1 MTADVKVID
10 RQLRRA
16 WRLFH
21 PPQSWSHDPASLAAS
36 GTRSDAA
43 PAFVQLGVVGADV
56 IPDVPQP
63 EERLAAELRR
73 YKHEAKF

>member
-10 RQLRRA
+10 RQLRHV

-21 PPQSWSHDPASLAAS
+21 QPQSWSHDPASPAAS
-36 GTRSDAA
+36 GTCSDAA

-56 IPDVPQP
+56 IPDIPQP
-63 EERLAAELRR
+63 EERLAAELQR
-73 YKHEAKF
+73 YKY